1 MEPGS
6 PDELLKLDRFV
17 SLDGTSFCALCS
29 PSVHVAK
36 KESTIENG
44 TFISQHHVTSCDM
57 VNKFAES
64 VVIIRGAKC
73 IVFMIFLQMG
83 LFVLCYQHAFVM
95 RGLG

>member
-64 VVIIRGAKC
+64 VVFA
-73 IVFMIFLQMG
+73 Q
-83 LFVLCYQHAFVM
+83 LFVAQNASYL
-95 RGLG
+95 